1 MTSQDPMFS
10 AGDTPANPSAK
21 PVKGKA
27 KKTRDTYSH
36 GSPTPFANYDPDTQ
50 SWKTYPVISLWDS
63 EPYKGSW
70 PRSGMTQDGIAYQL
84 PPSAP
89 RTSAT
94 AFSSSLHHG
103 PNSDGLWP
111 TATTQDHATRY
122 AQGGM
127 PLGMAARLFPTPT
140 AKANQDSPNERKKW
154 PWLFPTPTTQ
164 EIEHP
169 TAEWTENGRRLT
181 KNGNTHSMN
190 LADLVQIWPTPVA
203 TGLGGTGAASNIRK
217 RVKNGSL
224 TEDEYK
230 GMTAGNG
237 GRLNPTW
244 VEWLMGFPIGWT
256 DLEDLETLSS
266 PKLPNTLEG
275 L

>member
-1 MTSQDPMFS
+1 MPSQDPMFS
-10 AGDTPANPSAK
+10 AEDTPANPSAK

-27 KKTRDTYSH
+27 KKTHDTFSP
-36 GSPTPFANYDPDTQ
+36 GSPKPFANYDPATQ

-111 TATTQDHATRY
+111 IATTQDHATRY

-140 AKANQDSPNERKKW
+140 STANMDSPNERKKW
-154 PWLFPTPTTQ
+154 PWLFPTPVASGGLDGGSKARRKAKIMN
-164 EIEHP
+164 ESGIEVP
-169 TAEWTENGRRLT
+169 QT
-181 KNGNTHSMN
+181 
-190 LADLVQIWPTPVA
+190 
-203 TGLGGTGAASNIRK
+203 
-217 RVKNGSL
+217 
-224 TEDEYK
+224 
-230 GMTAGNG
+230 
-237 GRLNPTW
+237 GRLNPRW

-256 DLEDLETLSS
+256 DLEGSETPSS
-266 PKLPNTLEG
+266 HKSPNTSEG
-275 L
+275 S

>member
-1 MTSQDPMFS
+1 MFS
-10 AGDTPANPSAK
+10 VEDTPANLSAK
-21 PVKGKA
+21 RVKGKA
-27 KKTRDTYSH
+27 KKTLDTS
-36 GSPTPFANYDPDTQ
+36 SPGLPKPFANYDPDTQ
-50 SWKTYPVISLWDS
+50 SWKMYPAISLWDS

-103 PNSDGLWP
+103 PNSDNLWP

-127 PLGMAARLFPTPT
+127 PLGMAARLWPTPRATETSQLNGKFPNPTLLDVARLFPTPT
-140 AKANQDSPNERKKW
+140 STANMDAPNERKKW
-154 PWLFPTPTTQ
+154 PWLFPTP
-164 EIEHP
+164 
-169 TAEWTENGRRLT
+169 
-181 KNGNTHSMN
+181 
-190 LADLVQIWPTPVA
+190 VA
-203 TGLGGTGAASNIRK
+203 TGIGGTGAANNIRK
-217 RVKNGSL
+217 RVENGSL
-224 TEDEYK
+224 TEDEFK

-244 VEWLMGFPIGWT
+244 VEWLMGFPTGWT
-256 DLEDLETLSS
+256 DLEDSETQLSHKS
-266 PKLPNTLEG
+266 PNTSEG
-275 L
+275 S